1 LKNNA
6 KIIYLGTPAFAVTP
20 LKAMVEAGYNVV
32 AVVTN
37 PDAEVGR
44 KRVLTPP
51 PVKEYALS
59 VGIPVYQYR
68 SIRKEGVKD
77 MQAFG
82 PVLMITCAFGQI
94 LSQEIID
101 IPTFGIYNLH
111 GSLLPKYR
119 GASPIQSAIIAGE
132 SVTGITVM
140 KTDIGLDTG
149 DVLLT
154 KEVSIERETAG
165 ELFEKLS
172 PVAAEALLTA
182 LPEILSG
189 TPCLTP
195 QNGKDAT
202 LTKTFKKEQALICWN
217 ASAKEIDCF
226 VRGLNPWPVAF
237 SYCKGEV
244 VKIYFGT
251 PLEEPSFQE
260 ESSSHAIGEIVRAD
274 KTGVYVQTAK
284 GVYRIEKLQF
294 VGGKPLTAAEAVNGR
309 KIAVGDVFTAE

>member
-1 LKNNA
+1 
-6 KIIYLGTPAFAVTP
+6 
-20 LKAMVEAGYNVV
+20 
-32 AVVTN
+32 
-37 PDAEVGR
+37 
-44 KRVLTPP
+44 
-51 PVKEYALS
+51 
-59 VGIPVYQYR
+59 
-68 SIRKEGVKD
+68 
-77 MQAFG
+77 
-82 PVLMITCAFGQI
+82 
-94 LSQEIID
+94 
-101 IPTFGIYNLH
+101 LH

-154 KEVSIERETAG
+154 KEVFIERETAG

-172 PVAAEALLTA
+172 PVAADALLTA
-182 LPEILSG
+182 LPQILSG

-226 VRGLNPWPVAF
+226 VRGFNPWPVAF

-251 PLEEPSFQE
+251 PVKEEV
-260 ESSSHAIGEIVRAD
+260 SSTATVGEVIRAD

-294 VGGKPLTAAEAVNGR
+294 VGGKSLTAAEAVNGR